1 MAEGTGKSSLKSVDE
16 TLVQPRQQHSKY
28 CKFRKRQTYTYYF
41 ISTSSSHV
49 IACLA
54 VRHSAVDPNLITYL
68 FLIFCRVQILH
79 YFVLPFK
86 KRIRWL
92 LQRIMN
98 KTRFGLW
105 VHEIFIISFSTLLVV
120 KMDKPFASLNW
131 IKILTR
137 TWFIQQIMDCIVT
150 WQYPALP
157 RVSFPQS
164 LKVMLI

>member
-1 MAEGTGKSSLKSVDE
+1 MWIFGRAVTAILPLGMSVVRESSKSSLKSVYE
-16 TLVQPRQQHSKY
+16 TLLQLKQQHGKY

-54 VRHSAVDPNLITYL
+54 VKHSAVDPNLIPYL

-92 LQRIMN
+92 LLRIMN
-98 KTRFGLW
+98 KTRFRLW
-105 VHEIFIISFSTLLVV
+105 VHELFIITFSRLLAV
-120 KMDKPFASLNW
+120 KMDKSFVSLNC
-131 IKILTR
+131 IKIS
-137 TWFIQQIMDCIVT
+137 WFIQ
-150 WQYPALP
+150 
-157 RVSFPQS
+157 
-164 LKVMLI
+164 

>member
-1 MAEGTGKSSLKSVDE
+1 MKTLGSICFFWSKMAEGTGKSSLKSVHE
-16 TLVQPRQQHSKY
+16 TLFQLKQQHGKY

-54 VRHSAVDPNLITYL
+54 LRHSPVDPNIIPYL

-86 KRIRWL
+86 RRIRWF

-98 KTRFGLW
+98 KTWFRLW
-105 VHEIFIISFSTLLVV
+105 FFELFIITFSTLLAV
-120 KMDKPFASLNW
+120 KIDKSFVSLN
-131 IKILTR
+131 
-137 TWFIQQIMDCIVT
+137 CIYV
-150 WQYPALP
+150 
-157 RVSFPQS
+157 
-164 LKVMLI
+164 

>member
-1 MAEGTGKSSLKSVDE
+1 MGFWLQKQMTSINFYNRYVYTLNLSSLLALNCLLWKFMQMAEGTGKSSLKSVDE
-16 TLVQPRQQHSKY
+16 TLLQLKQQHGKY

-54 VRHSAVDPNLITYL
+54 VRHSAVDPNLIPYL

-92 LQRIMN
+92 LLRIMN
-98 KTRFGLW
+98 KTRFRLW
-105 VHEIFIISFSTLLVV
+105 FHELVSHH
-120 KMDKPFASLNW
+120 DNF
-131 IKILTR
+131 
-137 TWFIQQIMDCIVT
+137 
-150 WQYPALP
+150 
-157 RVSFPQS
+157 
-164 LKVMLI
+164 